1 VVTLRDP
8 AVAAEVVVAADGMA
22 FIDRLWRDW
31 SLATTRP
38 MLRPAEPGLKSPQ
51 SIRKD
56 VLMPDLA
63 AELAAFMTGYEE
75 ANNSHDIDRVVPMI
89 AEDATYWF
97 SDGSY
102 QGIEEIAGA
111 IERTFQAIGDEVY
124 RITDLEWVV
133 LSAEHAVC
141 RYRFWWTGVIDG
153 RPGSG
158 RGRGT
163 NVVVKRAGAW
173 KMQHEHLSS

>member
-1 VVTLRDP
+1 V
-8 AVAAEVVVAADGMA
+8 
-22 FIDRLWRDW
+22 
-31 SLATTRP
+31 
-38 MLRPAEPGLKSPQ
+38 
-51 SIRKD
+51 
-56 VLMPDLA
+56 PDLA
-63 AELAAFMTGYEE
+63 AGLSAFMTEYEQ

-102 QGIEEIAGA
+102 QGLAEIRGA
-111 IERTFQAIGDEVY
+111 IERTFQAIQDEVY

-141 RYRFWWTGVIDG
+141 RYRFSWSGVIDG
-153 RPGSG
+153 QPRSG

-163 NVVVKRAGAW
+163 NVVVQRAGAW